1 MSRARRTQ
9 ALQTAS
15 SRGFGLSIGVPTI
28 CGSSRGDFEAR
39 VLSGQRSSDTL
50 KNRCEIESEKKKK
63 RLTGV
68 LKYPL
73 PTSSVILIPDFKS
86 NRVRREGQAPKT
98 KLTRASSIPT
108 SRCNYLAYGSFSPP
122 RQGILFQNV
131 GNSRKKCREYR
142 CCFPL
147 LASPLQDVQ
156 FAKLSHRAAPCW

>member
-15 SRGFGLSIGVPTI
+15 SKGFWALHWCANHMRFQQRGFRSKGAV
-28 CGSSRGDFEAR
+28 GSA
-39 VLSGQRSSDTL
+39 L
-50 KNRCEIESEKKKK
+50 KNRCEIESEKTKK